1 MHPSLEGLRQG
12 TPSTA
17 RSIERFQSTPSP
29 LRNNQD
35 FSRFKAPV
43 NDAPFVGFVQRVKN
57 LLEERVIGEDSPRT
71 TPLGGS
77 KSDLAADDE
86 PAELPATDPSVK
98 RLTRDLVRAAIGTP
112 SDGELVSTPNL
123 LDSTFMVPDEPEA
136 DSSSVLAA
144 SDNETVASST
154 ESYLDDKQHHGQY
167 LCSKMMLAIPLTLTQ
182 YCLRRTW
189 SME

>member
-17 RSIERFQSTPSP
+17 RSNERFQSTPSP

-43 NDAPFVGFVQRVKN
+43 NDAPYVGFVQRVKN
-57 LLEERVIGEDSPRT
+57 LLEERVIGEDLPRT
-71 TPLGGS
+71 TPVGSS
-77 KSDLAADDE
+77 KSDLAADE
-86 PAELPATDPSVK
+86 EGPAELPATDPSVK
-98 RLTRDLVRAAIGTP
+98 RLTRDLVRAAIGSP
-112 SDGELVSTPNL
+112 SDGELVSTPDL

-136 DSSSVLAA
+136 DSSSILAA

-154 ESYLDDKQHHGQY
+154 ESYLDDKQQHGQS
-167 LCSKMMLAIPLTLTQ
+167 L
-182 YCLRRTW
+182 
-189 SME
+189 

>member
-1 MHPSLEGLRQG
+1 MQRPPLPMHPSLEGLRQG

-17 RSIERFQSTPSP
+17 RNNERFQSTPSP

-57 LLEERVIGEDSPRT
+57 LLEERVIGEEPPRT
-71 TPLGGS
+71 TPLGSS
-77 KSDLAADDE
+77 KSDLVADDG

-136 DSSSVLAA
+136 DSSSVLAG
-144 SDNETVASST
+144 SDAETVASST
-154 ESYLDDKQHHGQY
+154 ESYLNDKQHGQY
-167 LCSKMMLAIPLTLTQ
+167 F
-182 YCLRRTW
+182 
-189 SME
+189 